1 MHPFTI
7 CSLPSTDANEQYQL
21 IFYIRHQRSLTARLY
36 QHALEQPGVSVAVL
50 VDGPYGGICL
60 RKYYKGDHILVTAD
74 GSGAGWCSLFIELF
88 ARQRSIP
95 IEEEGDRR
103 PRTDVKEGD
112 RQGNRLYPLSLQVI
126 LATRD
131 SSSRA
136 WFLKT
141 VSELLSRFSPTESP
155 SDIRIKVYLT
165 GEAAED
171 VYPASGVSCDPASS
185 EQSASTSDKV
195 VLLGDRHNLPT
206 PGAECVGR
214 PQLLL
219 IVHEVAVK
227 VAEAKQSLSV
237 FVCGPETMQN
247 DVRNAVA
254 KENLNILRGS
264 KARGIYLHSE
274 HFSWA

>member
-1 MHPFTI
+1 M
-7 CSLPSTDANEQYQL
+7 S
-21 IFYIRHQRSLTARLY
+21 
-36 QHALEQPGVSVAVL
+36 VSVL
-50 VDGPYGGICL
+50 VDGPYGGIRL
-60 RKYYKGDHILVTAD
+60 QKYQESDHILVIAG
-74 GSGAGWCSLFIELF
+74 GSGAGWCLPFIELF

-95 IEEEGDRR
+95 IDENGGTRL
-103 PRTDVKEGD
+103 PTDYKEGD
-112 RQGNRLYPLSLQVI
+112 RQGNRPCPLSMQVI

-131 SSSRA
+131 SSSRT

-141 VSELLSRFSPTESP
+141 ASELLSRFTPTESP
-155 SDIRIKVYLT
+155 SDIRIKAYLT

-171 VYPASGVSCDPASS
+171 VYPASGVSGDPASS
-185 EQSASTSDKV
+185 KQSASTGDKV
-195 VLLGDRHNLPT
+195 VLLGDGNNVPT
-206 PGAECVGR
+206 PGAEFVGR
-214 PQLLL
+214 PQLPL